1 MEKNCGRKN
10 HFGVGLT
17 VLATAACICV
27 KGLRRGESNVKQTEE
42 KKA

>member
-17 VLATAACICV
+17 LLATAACLCV
-27 KGLRRGESNVKQTEE
+27 KGLRRVESHLKQKAD